1 MRRLALAAGFLLGS
15 IAALSF
21 GTSLTAAHEPVLAA
35 MMTAAGFMLAVV
47 GGMMVMVGPDG
58 GK

>member
-1 MRRLALAAGFLLGS
+1 VRPLVLAAGFLLGS
-15 IAALSF
+15 IAALSA
-21 GTSLTAAHEPVLAA
+21 GTSLTAAQEPVLAA
-35 MMTAAGFMLAVV
+35 MMTAAGFLLAVV

>member
-1 MRRLALAAGFLLGS
+1 MLAAGFLLGS
-15 IAALSF
+15 IAALSA
-21 GTSLTAAHEPVLAA
+21 GTSLTAAQEPVLAA
-35 MMTAAGFMLAVV
+35 MMTAAGFLLAVV